1 SLSLEGIGAQLQKQD
16 DVVVI
21 RELIA
26 GGPAALSGK
35 FKAGDRIV
43 GVGQGTSGAMDDVV
57 GWRLDDV
64 VEKIKGPKE
73 TQVRLDVIPGEA
85 TLDSTPVRVVLTRAR
100 IKLEEQA
107 AKSEVITLPAVEG
120 GAEKRIGEIGR
131 APSEL
136 QSREKLVC
144 RL

>member
-1 SLSLEGIGAQLQKQD
+1 
-16 DVVVI
+16 
-21 RELIA
+21 
-26 GGPAALSGK
+26 
-35 FKAGDRIV
+35 
-43 GVGQGTSGAMDDVV
+43 
-57 GWRLDDV
+57 WRLDDV

-120 GAEKRIGEIGR
+120 GAEKRIGVIKLPAFYQDFEGR
-131 APSEL
+131 RPRNGEYPRPPATSPGCWGSSAPTAST
-136 QSREKLVC
+136 
-144 RL
+144 